1 LEDDG
6 PVEGNFA
13 PGGIKENFAS
23 SIHQG
28 SNGEEII
35 DEAREAVS

>member
-1 LEDDG
+1 M
-6 PVEGNFA
+6 
-13 PGGIKENFAS
+13 KKYFAS

-35 DEAREAVS
+35 GKAREAVSQARFWG